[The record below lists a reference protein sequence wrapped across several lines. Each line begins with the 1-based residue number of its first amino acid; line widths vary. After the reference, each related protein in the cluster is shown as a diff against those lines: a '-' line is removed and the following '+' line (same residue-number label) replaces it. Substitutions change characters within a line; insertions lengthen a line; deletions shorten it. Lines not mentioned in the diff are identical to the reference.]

1 MIPVKIQCG
10 CGQRYAFDVEPVNG
24 RMSSSVA
31 CPACGADGTA
41 AANEVIAQSL
51 AAQPDVVPSAGVRLQ
66 AVATTPT
73 AHAATPVSPVIPR
86 VPIHPAIEQKTKLA
100 WYEHVWIALPITLL
114 GFGGAIG
121 GACGGAAWA
130 INKTVFK
137 KTGNPVLRYVWTG
150 LISVSAVIAYLV
162 LAMFFLSLFNNHG
175 KTAPPEIYNWKMFTS
190 QEGNFSALFPGE
202 PKEKTQNEL
211 VFKMHSFVF
220 STKKVAYYVSYT
232 DFPEKLRVSPTDKFY
247 DNARNGS
254 LGKDGKLL
262 QEKSITIEGFPG
274 REIQVDKNKGE
285 AFVVDRYFL
294 VANRMYQV
302 MAVVPKQDQSSTNI
316 SYFLDSFSLLKKNAQ

>member
-1 MIPVKIQCG
+1 MMPVKIQCG

-31 CPACGADGTA
+31 CPACGTDGTA

-51 AAQPDVVPSAGVRLQ
+51 AAQPDVVPSASVRLRT
-66 AVATTPT
+66 VETTPT

-86 VPIHPAIEQKTKLA
+86 APIHPVIEQKSTLV
-100 WYEHVWIALPITLL
+100 WYEHIWIALPIALL
-114 GFGGAIG
+114 GLGGAIG

-137 KTGNPVLRYVWTG
+137 KTGNPILRYVWTG
-150 LISVSAVIAYLV
+150 LISASAVIAYLV
-162 LAMFFLSLFNNHG
+162 IAIFFLSLFNKRGEANG
-175 KTAPPEIYNWKMFTS
+175 LNNWKPFTS
-190 QEGNFSALFPGE
+190 QEGNFSALLPGE
-202 PKEKTQNEL
+202 PKEVTQNEL
-211 VFKMHSFVF
+211 FLKVHVFTCKANTKTSFG
-220 STKKVAYYVSYT
+220 VSYI
-232 DFPEKLRVSPTDKFY
+232 DYPEKLHVNPTEKTY
-247 DNARNGS
+247 DGARNGA
-254 LGKDGKLL
+254 LGKGGKLL

-274 REIQVDKNKGE
+274 REIQVEKNGGE
-285 AFVVDRYFL
+285 VFFIDRYFL
-294 VANRMYQV
+294 AGNRLYQV